1 MQARERDSRKLL
13 AGGEGG
19 VGEEGVFREE
29 GGGVEVRLGDK
40 LSIKQQMP
48 VVPGLGE
55 RKPEL
60 TKGNPP
66 SSASKALQAE
76 TKGGFY

>member
-1 MQARERDSRKLL
+1 M
-13 AGGEGG
+13 
-19 VGEEGVFREE
+19 VFREE
-29 GGGVEVRLGDK
+29 GGVVDLGDN

-55 RKPEL
+55 RKPDH